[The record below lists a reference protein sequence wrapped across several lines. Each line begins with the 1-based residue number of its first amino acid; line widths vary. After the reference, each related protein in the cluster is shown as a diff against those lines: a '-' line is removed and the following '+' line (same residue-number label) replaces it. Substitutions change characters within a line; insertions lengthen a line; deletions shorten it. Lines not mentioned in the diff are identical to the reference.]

1 MTARDID
8 GHEIVVEVAEPPGFS
23 RHGLEEASVIRK
35 FKAITASHLDVG
47 SQARIIDA
55 ALGLDRSA
63 SCAALTHA
71 LASARPCKD
80 TTAF

>member
-8 GHEIVVEVAEPPGFS
+8 GHEIVVEVSEPPGFS
-23 RHGLEEASVIRK
+23 RHGLEEAAVIRK
-35 FKAITASHLDVG
+35 FNAITASHLDAG
-47 SQARIIDA
+47 SQTRIIDA

-71 LASARPCKD
+71 LASARAPEGHD
-80 TTAF
+80 RF